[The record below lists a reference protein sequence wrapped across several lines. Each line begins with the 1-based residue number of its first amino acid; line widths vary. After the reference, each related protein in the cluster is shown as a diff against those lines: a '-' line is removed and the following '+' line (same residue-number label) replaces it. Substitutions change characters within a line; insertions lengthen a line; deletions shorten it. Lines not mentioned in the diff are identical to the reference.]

1 MFMRADLITRSARMN
16 IIGWTENYSS
26 RFQPPYSV
34 LARYLDGQQSIENVI
49 LTTITALN
57 IVIRMA
63 PSVYA

>member
-1 MFMRADLITRSARMN
+1 MN

-57 IVIRMA
+57 VVIRMA